1 MTIGVSIGEGLQAI
15 IYNVAT
21 LMLYPVLALEVAAL
35 VFVVIELGW
44 FSVEALRRRR
54 TRRQLD
60 LESCASVVAAATTD
74 EEAHAALDVSL
85 NAFGRSPVARR
96 MRETLF
102 AGALDRTRVLKA
114 IADAE
119 LEATR
124 RLERTRVLIR
134 FGPILGLM
142 GTLIPISPALVAL
155 ANGDV
160 EGLSGNLVIAFST
173 TVVGLL
179 IGGLGYLITTVRDRY
194 YQQDV
199 VDLEYV
205 LDRLEVQ

>member
-1 MTIGVSIGEGLQAI
+1 VAVGTWIGEGLQAI

-21 LMLYPVLALEVAAL
+21 LLLYPVLALEVLAL
-35 VFVVIELGW
+35 VFVAFELGR
-44 FSVEALRRRR
+44 FSVEVFRRWRSR
-54 TRRQLD
+54 KRLNV
-60 LESCASVVAAATTD
+60 EAAAASVTGADSATDALAA
-74 EEAHAALDVSL
+74 VQS
-85 NAFGRSPVARR
+85 
-96 MRETLF
+96 F
-102 AGALDRTRVLKA
+102 AGALAASPVAKRLVRTLAAGELSRTRVLKA
-114 IADAE
+114 IADSE

-124 RLERTRVLIR
+124 RLERTRMMIR

-155 ANGDV
+155 AKGDV
-160 EGLSGNLVIAFST
+160 TRLSNNLVIAFST

-179 IGGLGYLITTVRDRY
+179 IGGLGYLMTTVRDRY

-205 LDRLEVQ
+205 LDRLEV

>member
-1 MTIGVSIGEGLQAI
+1 VAFVSSVGETLQAI

-21 LMLYPVLALEVAAL
+21 ILLYPVLALELAAL
-35 VFVVIELGW
+35 VFVVFEFGRFTIE
-44 FSVEALRRRR
+44 VLRRRR
-54 TRRQLD
+54 ARRRFD
-60 LESCASVVAAATTD
+60 LEAAAESVMKSTSQTDAASAVAAA
-74 EEAHAALDVSL
+74 AAGL
-85 NAFGRSPVARR
+85 RPSPVARR
-96 MRETLF
+96 LGTTLGS
-102 AGALDRTRVLKA
+102 GAISRTRVLKA

-124 RLERTRVLIR
+124 SLEKTRMMIR

-155 ANGDV
+155 AKGDV
-160 EGLSGNLVIAFST
+160 MNLSNNLVIAFST

-179 IGGLGYLITTVRDRY
+179 IGGLGYLITTVRDRF

-205 LDRLEVQ
+205 LDHLEA